1 VEHVQMAEEP
11 IDLVLEHLR
20 AIRADVHEVKTALSE
35 HGHRLSR
42 IELSVA
48 GLRREQAS
56 DAENVAYLGAR
67 IDKLGEEI
75 DRIKRR
81 LELID

>member
-1 VEHVQMAEEP
+1 MAEEP
-11 IDLVLEHLR
+11 INLVLEHLR
-20 AIRADVHEVKTALSE
+20 AIRSQLNE
-35 HGHRLSR
+35 HDERFNEIILRLTR
-42 IELSVA
+42 VELATA
-48 GLRREQAS
+48 GLRREQAG

-67 IDKLGEEI
+67 LDKLSGEI

>member
-1 VEHVQMAEEP
+1 M
-11 IDLVLEHLR
+11 
-20 AIRADVHEVKTALSE
+20 
-35 HGHRLSR
+35 
-42 IELSVA
+42 ELATA
-48 GLRREQAS
+48 GLRREQAG

-67 IDKLGEEI
+67 VDRLGEEI